1 MYIVLHTYIYIHI
14 QYIHT
19 CLHISVWSSIP
30 NADIISSLLATC
42 PFDTLVNTVCV
53 WSTSSKS
60 FSLYNYNIY
69 NLGSLLLRMWC
80 CYYIY
85 KQPNYTF
92 PIQLLCRQHT
102 LLSFILYMYILLYSS
117 IHYTIHVHITIL
129 FYTLYNTCT
138 HNYYYVLLHFVSP
151 WYHFILVT
159 GYFKS
164 LSTSFHT
171 NNSDIG

>member
-1 MYIVLHTYIYIHI
+1 MILIEIVSLSLTPEALLWLKSKERIIYMYICVYIHVHTYIYIHI

-69 NLGSLLLRMWC
+69 NLGSLLLRMRC

-92 PIQLLCRQHT
+92 PIQLLCRHCLYYTYIISFISYMYIYYYT
-102 LLSFILYMYILLYSS
+102 LLYIILFILYMYIYYYTLLY
-117 IHYTIHVHITIL
+117 IIL
-129 FYTLYNTCT
+129 
-138 HNYYYVLLHFVSP
+138 
-151 WYHFILVT
+151 LV
-159 GYFKS
+159 
-164 LSTSFHT
+164 
-171 NNSDIG
+171 